1 MNSTGRRWFLGLTIA
16 VVAAVAGYLA
26 GKRGGPEVV
35 DEPVAPLIGIASLE
49 SENCISAVIAAGG
62 VPVVLPDTEGS
73 EEKIPDYLEQLDGLL
88 MPGGQDIPP
97 SEYGEETHETVLL
110 LDDNRYRFERALS
123 RAWIEQSEKPF
134 LGICLGSQWLN
145 VSSGGT
151 LIQDIPSETGGN
163 HGDVEHSVILEED
176 SRLFSIFGESEF
188 EVNSTHHQAVDELGE
203 GLRIVARSPDGII
216 EATESTDPGR
226 FLIGVQWHPER
237 LVPEDERQAKL
248 IRAFVDAA
256 AEKE

>member
-1 MNSTGRRWFLGLTIA
+1 M
-16 VVAAVAGYLA
+16 
-26 GKRGGPEVV
+26 
-35 DEPVAPLIGIASLE
+35 
-49 SENCISAVIAAGG
+49 
-62 VPVVLPDTEGS
+62 
-73 EEKIPDYLEQLDGLL
+73 
-88 MPGGQDIPP
+88 
-97 SEYGEETHETVLL
+97 
-110 LDDNRYRFERALS
+110 
-123 RAWIEQSEKPF
+123 
-134 LGICLGSQWLN
+134 
-145 VSSGGT
+145 
-151 LIQDIPSETGGN
+151 
-163 HGDVEHSVILEED
+163 ILEED

-226 FLIGVQWHPER
+226 FLIGVQWHSER

>member
-1 MNSTGRRWFLGLTIA
+1 M
-16 VVAAVAGYLA
+16 AAVAGYLA

-110 LDDNRYRFERALS
+110 LDDN
-123 RAWIEQSEKPF
+123 
-134 LGICLGSQWLN
+134 
-145 VSSGGT
+145 
-151 LIQDIPSETGGN
+151 
-163 HGDVEHSVILEED
+163 
-176 SRLFSIFGESEF
+176 
-188 EVNSTHHQAVDELGE
+188 
-203 GLRIVARSPDGII
+203 
-216 EATESTDPGR
+216 
-226 FLIGVQWHPER
+226 
-237 LVPEDERQAKL
+237 
-248 IRAFVDAA
+248 
-256 AEKE
+256 